1 MDYSCAGSLD
11 LFFIFSCR
19 PCAPLVR
26 RSVAWRRRLSPCS
39 LSAFFLRH
47 WSQLDSIYGISL
59 REVWTFWITA
69 YRKFRGQKSCTQNKS
84 FKPTCPETPQA
95 SQADVTGVLC
105 KLTFSRESRCR
116 VTSNRWD
123 FVWEMK
129 YWGPRTPNII
139 IAFIVRR
146 TQHIIL
152 GFPWYS
158 VEIPVVLIS
167 SYVCIF
173 CAILNNLSRGCKNV
187 NYCTNVLSNGCLAQ
201 WIMRCSPSSKVLGFD
216 SCRARIFTFFRNRF
230 VLFPFLKEH
239 IGSVLQHQFNRK

>member
-11 LFFIFSCR
+11 LFLIFSCR

-69 YRKFRGQKSCTQNKS
+69 YRKFSGQKSCTQNKS

-123 FVWEMK
+123 FLSEIK
-129 YWGPRTPNII
+129 YCRPQY
-139 IAFIVRR
+139 FIPH
-146 TQHIIL
+146 TQSQRLLVTRHR
-152 GFPWYS
+152 
-158 VEIPVVLIS
+158 IS
-167 SYVCIF
+167 CE
-173 CAILNNLSRGCKNV
+173 
-187 NYCTNVLSNGCLAQ
+187 
-201 WIMRCSPSSKVLGFD
+201 KVDLHNTIETSAWDACG
-216 SCRARIFTFFRNRF
+216 
-230 VLFPFLKEH
+230 
-239 IGSVLQHQFNRK
+239 